1 MSFPEAE
8 FRPWFLRNCGVC
20 DFIKLSFPFSV
31 LEHEEII
38 RCSYFTCTVYLA
50 ILFSRVYGCD
60 LAHVI
65 EKCYKYAS
73 LILNQ
78 YKIGSSDVT

>member
-1 MSFPEAE
+1 MGFVT
-8 FRPWFLRNCGVC
+8 L
-20 DFIKLSFPFSV
+20 LSLAFPFSV
-31 LEHEEII
+31 LVHEEIVG
-38 RCSYFTCTVYLA
+38 CSYFTCTVYLA
-50 ILFSRVYGCD
+50 ILFSKVYGCD

-73 LILNQ
+73 LILNK

>member
-1 MSFPEAE
+1 MGFVT
-8 FRPWFLRNCGVC
+8 L
-20 DFIKLSFPFSV
+20 LSLAFCFSV

-38 RCSYFTCTVYLA
+38 RCSYFTRTVYLA
-50 ILFSRVYGCD
+50 ILFSRVHNCD

-65 EKCYKYAS
+65 AKCYHYAS
-73 LILNQ
+73 LILIQ

>member
-1 MSFPEAE
+1 M
-8 FRPWFLRNCGVC
+8 
-20 DFIKLSFPFSV
+20 

-50 ILFSRVYGCD
+50 ILFSRVRGFD
-60 LAHVI
+60 LARI
-65 EKCYKYAS
+65 IAKCYHYAS